1 MLTNKK
7 TDLID
12 RVLNLYV
19 AAVSDAA
26 DELELSPVCMDRE
39 IHPVTTNTR
48 MAGFARTGKLVRAPV
63 QRPYDEEQL
72 HDFMS
77 LATEAEEGDIVAITS
92 SGATECSVWGQ
103 VLTRIGTP
111 KGLRGAVVDGTSRD
125 IHDINRMDFPVFA
138 RGRHPATMR
147 GRLDMESVGQPIVCG
162 GIVVRPGNLLFADG
176 DGVVA
181 IPQDRVEDVIAAAEE
196 VVGTDT
202 WWASK
207 LEDGDDPHDLHEEKP
222 IP

>member
-1 MLTNKK
+1 VTNRD
-7 TDLID
+7 TELLD

-26 DELELSPVCMDRE
+26 DELELSPVCMDRG
-39 IHPVTTNTR
+39 IHPVTKKAR

-63 QRPYDEEQL
+63 QRTYDEGQL

-77 LATEAEEGDIVAITS
+77 LASKAKVGDVVVITS
-92 SGATECSVWGQ
+92 SGATDCSVWGQ
-103 VLTRIGTP
+103 VLTRIGKP
-111 KGLRGAVVDGTSRD
+111 KGLQGAVVDGTSRD
-125 IHDINRMDFPVFA
+125 IYDIDRMNFPVFA

-147 GRLDMESVGQPIVCG
+147 GRLDMESVGEPIVCG
-162 GIVVRPGNLLFADG
+162 GVIVKPGDLIFADG

-181 IPQDRVEDVIAAAEE
+181 IPQNRAEDVIAAAEE

-202 WWASK
+202 WWAGK
-207 LEDGDDPHDLHEEKP
+207 LEDGEDPHDLHEEKP

>member
-1 MLTNKK
+1 MTNKK
-7 TDLID
+7 TDLLK
-12 RVLNLYV
+12 RVLKLYV

-39 IHPVTTNTR
+39 IRPVTKNTR

-77 LATEAEEGDIVAITS
+77 LATQAKKGDLVVITS
-92 SGATECSVWGQ
+92 SGANDCSVWGQ
-103 VLTRIGTP
+103 VLTRIGKP
-111 KGLRGAVVDGTSRD
+111 KGLQGAVVDGTSRD
-125 IHDINRMDFPVFA
+125 IHDIDRMNFPVFA

-147 GRLDMESVGQPIVCG
+147 GRLDMESVGEPIVCG
-162 GIVVRPGNLLFADG
+162 GVVVKPGDLIFADG

-181 IPQDRVEDVIAAAEE
+181 VPRDHAEDVISAAEE

-202 WWASK
+202 WWVGK
-207 LEDGDDPHDLHEEKP
+207 LEEGEDPHDLHEEKP